1 MKGNGAQSAEI
12 ESDQNID
19 VPERERGE
27 EGEAK
32 GLKLSVNISGSD
44 VRRPAFHFGC

>member
-1 MKGNGAQSAEI
+1 MGRRAQKLNQI
-12 ESDQNID
+12 RTLMFQK
-19 VPERERGE
+19 EREE